1 MSYFKW
7 HYIGWLIFGLTLIV
21 TYFIVP
27 HKYGFTAII
36 VLTALF
42 AMYDLLIMFMAKRW
56 ENKNR
61 NQKTTKNSIRS

>member
-56 ENKNR
+56 EKNR